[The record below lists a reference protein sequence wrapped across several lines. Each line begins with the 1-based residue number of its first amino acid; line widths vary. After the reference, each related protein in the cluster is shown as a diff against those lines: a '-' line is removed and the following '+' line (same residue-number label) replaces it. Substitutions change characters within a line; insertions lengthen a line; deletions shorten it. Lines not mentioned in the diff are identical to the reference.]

1 MIFDEMRADWENAK
15 HTGDQLGFVI
25 FWGFAWGAWIG
36 MAVFFS
42 VMVWRLWNGQT

>member
-1 MIFDEMRADWENAK
+1 MIFDEMQSDAERAE

-36 MAVFFS
+36 MAVFFGGMIWS
-42 VMVWRLWNGQT
+42 FL